1 MPEGTKKEIIAIN
14 VDLGCDKRCEACEKF
29 FECEAEDKYKIFERR
44 RMAMA
49 KKRMADIK
57 FKIAV
62 VGGKGGVG
70 KTLVTVNV
78 GTAIAMKGRRVS
90 ILDQDFDGPCI
101 PKMFGLKERM
111 SLGDDGIVPVEG
123 LLGIQVV
130 STGLILQTDE
140 VLTWFHDM
148 RRNATEEFLSH
159 VAYGERDYLFID
171 MPPGTSSDS
180 VNLLQYIPDL
190 AGAIVVTVPSEV
202 SQAVAR
208 KASLLCRKAGV
219 KVFGIIENMGGFVC
233 PKCGE
238 EVNILQKGGG
248 ASLAKELEVPFFGS
262 IPLDPRLSSCSDEGI
277 PFVYKHPESPA
288 SSAVKNVADHIEK
301 EIGFVTH

>member
-1 MPEGTKKEIIAIN
+1 MPNETKREIMAIN
-14 VDLGCDKRCEACEKF
+14 VDLSCDKRCEACEKF
-29 FECEAEDKYKIFERR
+29 FECDAEDKNKIFERR

-70 KTLVTVNV
+70 KTLVTVNI
-78 GTAIAMKGRRVS
+78 GTAMAMKGRKVS

-130 STGLILQTDE
+130 STGLILEQNE

-159 VAYGERDYLFID
+159 VDYGRRDYLFID

-180 VNLLQYIPDL
+180 VNWLKPM
-190 AGAIVVTVPSEV
+190 
-202 SQAVAR
+202 R
-208 KASLLCRKAGV
+208 
-219 KVFGIIENMGGFVC
+219 
-233 PKCGE
+233 
-238 EVNILQKGGG
+238 
-248 ASLAKELEVPFFGS
+248 
-262 IPLDPRLSSCSDEGI
+262 
-277 PFVYKHPESPA
+277 
-288 SSAVKNVADHIEK
+288 
-301 EIGFVTH
+301 